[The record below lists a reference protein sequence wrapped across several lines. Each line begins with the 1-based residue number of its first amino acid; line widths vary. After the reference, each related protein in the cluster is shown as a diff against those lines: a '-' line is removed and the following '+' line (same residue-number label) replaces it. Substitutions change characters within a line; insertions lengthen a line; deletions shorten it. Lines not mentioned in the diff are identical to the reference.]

1 MLGGGT
7 GGTVRKHGGS
17 LEAIDETID
26 VEAEHATTTG
36 DEADMPAETMHG
48 APWILTC
55 FKSLRL

>member
-1 MLGGGT
+1 M
-7 GGTVRKHGGS
+7 RKHGGS